1 MSKIHEALNKIQG
14 TQKSWSKNAGSDP
27 DPDSADTAVIAR
39 LVDHAIDDETV
50 DSNNRILHLDQ
61 AALRD
66 AGLIAP
72 ADHTE
77 MLANQYRDIKRPLIS
92 HAFGKRATRVEHG
105 NLIMV
110 TSAVAGEGKT
120 FTSINLALSMSQ
132 ERDHSVLLV
141 DADVAKPH
149 ISRMFGAENEP
160 GLLDVL
166 ESGNLDLRSVILPTD
181 VPGLSVLPA
190 GKSRANASEL
200 LASDAM
206 ENVVAELSSSTTRR
220 IVILDSP
227 PLLQTS
233 EAKVLARLSGQIA
246 VVIRAEHTPRDV
258 VESALASLNQ
268 EQAVN
273 LILNQARFAS
283 NKYQFAYGYGY
294 DQGETTSSNDSA
306 RKKNAGVFD

>member
-1 MSKIHEALNKIQG
+1 MSKIQDALSKIQG
-14 TQKSWSKNAGSDP
+14 SRTSRQRKPAASSD
-27 DPDSADTAVIAR
+27 AEDTTVIAR
-39 LVDHAIDDETV
+39 LVERAESGDDIY
-50 DSNNRILHLDQ
+50 DANNRILHLDQ
-61 AALRD
+61 EALRD

-72 ADHTE
+72 EYHAE
-77 MLANQYRDIKRPLIS
+77 LLANQYRDIKRPLIA
-92 HAFGKRATRVEHG
+92 HAFGKRATLVERG

-110 TSAVAGEGKT
+110 SSAISGEGKT
-120 FTSINLALSMSQ
+120 FTSINLALSMAQ

-149 ISRMFGAENEP
+149 ISTMFGAEDEP

-166 ESGNLDLRSVILPTD
+166 ENGDHDLRSTILPTD
-181 VPGLSVLPA
+181 EAGLSVLPA
-190 GKSRANASEL
+190 GRPRPNASEL

-206 ENVVAELSSSTTRR
+206 EDVVTQLSSSTTRR

-246 VVIRAEHTPRDV
+246 LVVRAERTPRDM
-258 VESALASLNQ
+258 VEAALATIGD

-273 LILNQARFAS
+273 LILNQARYAD
-283 NKYQFAYGYGY
+283 NKYQFSYGYGF
-294 DQGETTSSNDSA
+294 SA
-306 RKKNAGVFD
+306 ESASAEPEKKVESDIFE